1 MLNLD
6 FTTDIVKV
14 KFDISGPECERT
26 PGRTYKEYK
35 FRLPKAM
42 VGTVSVGDAVV
53 VRCRDGSFSCATI
66 TEVNTRFPN
75 FDNQPLAY
83 VVDKIDMTALREQ
96 EEAERTMAELRTRLE
111 AKKQEFEQN
120 AIYEMLA
127 EKDPEAAKML
137 EALKQLGGK
146 M

>member
-14 KFDISGPECERT
+14 KFDISGPENERV
-26 PGRTYKEYK
+26 PGRVYKEHK
-35 FRLPKAM
+35 FRLPRALM
-42 VGTVSVGDAVV
+42 GRVAVGDAVV

-75 FDNQPLAY
+75 FENQALAY
-83 VVDKIDMTALREQ
+83 VVDVINLTALKEQ
-96 EEAERTMAELRTRLE
+96 EETERTMAELRTRLE

-127 EKDPEAAKML
+127 EKDPEAAEML
-137 EALKQLGGK
+137 GMLKKLGGK